1 MKKSLK
7 LVAVAASLTLITGV
21 AVAPTAQAAKIKLC
35 LALDTGGVDDRSF
48 NASAWAGA
56 KASKVATAEYLP
68 AASSADYAPNIKTF
82 VDKGCELIIGVGY
95 LTTSAIKEAAIANP
109 KVKFA
114 IIDDVIEGVSNAKS
128 ITFQTDEAA
137 FMAGYLAAG
146 MSKTKKVA
154 TYGGM
159 AFPSVTIFMNG
170 FARGFTYWNKQNAGQ
185 VKVLGWDPAKP
196 DAGVFVGNFADSNKA
211 LQISNNFEQ
220 QGADIILPVGGVL
233 GASYAAASEKSTKK
247 SKPLTI
253 WVDSDGYNTLP
264 AGKSVLLTTVLKE
277 IGASVQ
283 AVAADVAA
291 KKFTNAKYVGTLK
304 NKGVALAP
312 YHDLDKKVPAKLK
325 SEILKI
331 KGQIIKGTLDITAN
345 K

>member
-1 MKKSLK
+1 LKKSLK

-95 LTTSAIKEAAIANP
+95 LTTSAIKDAAIANP

-154 TYGGM
+154 
-159 AFPSVTIFMNG
+159 AERWS
-170 FARGFTYWNKQNAGQ
+170 
-185 VKVLGWDPAKP
+185 
-196 DAGVFVGNFADSNKA
+196 S
-211 LQISNNFEQ
+211 
-220 QGADIILPVGGVL
+220 
-233 GASYAAASEKSTKK
+233 
-247 SKPLTI
+247 
-253 WVDSDGYNTLP
+253 
-264 AGKSVLLTTVLKE
+264 
-277 IGASVQ
+277 
-283 AVAADVAA
+283 
-291 KKFTNAKYVGTLK
+291 
-304 NKGVALAP
+304 
-312 YHDLDKKVPAKLK
+312 
-325 SEILKI
+325 
-331 KGQIIKGTLDITAN
+331 
-345 K
+345 